1 MTEFDTSAE
10 TPVVTREVLETDLQN
25 VGLEDDD
32 EVVVHA
38 SLSSLGWVEGGAD
51 AVVDALR
58 ATVGEGGTVVVPT
71 FTPFVVREKPFDREE
86 TRSRTGAITETLRS
100 RPEAVRSAHPTHSV
114 AAIGPA
120 ATQLTANHA
129 LERSLGRDS
138 PLHRLARRGG
148 KILLLGVGH
157 ERNSTIHVAEALA
170 DLPYKRGT
178 NDVLIRDSSDGVRT
192 VETAKVGCGKGFPS
206 LEAIADSAGIL
217 TRGTVGEANAQLV
230 RGAEIIDVALN
241 ALEEDPTFLLCEDP
255 ECWWCPDARRAC
267 D

>member
-1 MTEFDTSAE
+1 MGNFDPSNEQSAISG
-10 TPVVTREVLETDLQN
+10 TGLKTDFREL
-25 VGLEDDD
+25 GLEDGD

-58 ATVGEGGTVVVPT
+58 SAVGEGGTVVVPT
-71 FTPFVVREKPFDREE
+71 FTPFVVREEPFGREE
-86 TRSRTGAITETLRS
+86 TRSRTGAITEALRS
-100 RPEAVRSAHPTHSV
+100 RPEAVRSEHPTHSV

-120 ATQLTANHA
+120 ATRLTANHA

-170 DLPYKRGT
+170 ALPYKRGT

-192 VETAKVGCGKGFPS
+192 VEAAKVGCGKGFPS
-206 LEAIADSAGIL
+206 LEAVADTAGIL

-241 ALEEDPTFLLCEDP
+241 ALEEDPAFLLCEDP
-255 ECWWCPDARRAC
+255 ECWWCPNARQAC